1 MRNVIIIL
9 LFLVIFITGSIL
21 WENYLNNEFIEFT
34 QDIKTAQTIEQIE
47 DLADK
52 WEKISDK
59 AGILINHNE
68 LEEVSQYLWA
78 MKAEKNADYDE
89 FIESKE
95 VVVNMIEHI
104 VLMNS
109 LHILNIF

>member
-9 LFLVIFITGSIL
+9 LFLAVFITGSVL
-21 WENYLNNEFIEFT
+21 WENYLHNEFT
-34 QDIKTAQTIEQIE
+34 TIIE
-47 DLADK
+47 DIESAQSIEDIDNLSKK
-52 WEKISDK
+52 WEKVSDK

-78 MKAEKNADYDE
+78 MKAEKVADYDE
-89 FIESKE
+89 FLESKQ

>member
-1 MRNVIIIL
+1 MRNLIIIL
-9 LFLVIFITGSIL
+9 LFLAVFITGSIL
-21 WENYLNNEFIEFT
+21 WENYLNNEFIEIIEN
-34 QDIKTAQTIEQIE
+34 IKTAQTIEQISS
-47 DLADK
+47 LSDK
-52 WEKISDK
+52 WEKVSDK
-59 AGILINHNE
+59 AGILINHND

-78 MKAEKNADYDE
+78 MEAEKAVDYDE

-95 VVVNMIEHI
+95 VVINMIEHI

>member
-1 MRNVIIIL
+1 MRNLIVMILFFII
-9 LFLVIFITGSIL
+9 FTTGSVL
-21 WENYLNNEFIEFT
+21 WENYLNNEFISVVE
-34 QDIKTAQTIEQIE
+34 DIESAKTSEEISA
-47 DLADK
+47 LSDK

-59 AGILINHNE
+59 AGILINHDE

-78 MKAEKNADYDE
+78 MEAEKAVDYDE
-89 FIESKE
+89 FIESKQ
-95 VVVNMIEHI
+95 VVINMIEHI